1 MALKMMEL
9 HVFDKPK
16 VLIVDDERDQVELLC
31 LQLEDEY
38 LPIPAYTGKEAIELV
53 EAELPDLI
61 LLDLMLPE
69 SDGYEVCNLLKSNP
83 S

>member
-1 MALKMMEL
+1 MALKMVEL
-9 HVFDKPK
+9 HVFEKSK

-38 LPIPAYTGKEAIELV
+38 LPIPAYSGKEAIELV
-53 EAELPDLI
+53 KAELPDLI

-69 SDGYEVCNLLKSNP
+69 CDGYEICRIL
-83 S
+83 